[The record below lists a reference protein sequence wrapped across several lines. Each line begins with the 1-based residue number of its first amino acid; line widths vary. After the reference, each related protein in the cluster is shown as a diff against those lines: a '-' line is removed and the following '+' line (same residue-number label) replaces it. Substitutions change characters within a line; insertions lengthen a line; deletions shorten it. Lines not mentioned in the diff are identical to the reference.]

1 MPRFVTVLVPL
12 LLCLAASAAVA
23 QSPLPP
29 DPADPMQGLHLG
41 DSIRLHLDE
50 YRDYRCDPSD
60 AFPGLTFCHKIRF
73 ERNRYGSYNVMYSF
87 LHTRDGTL
95 VYVDR
100 YQRPA
105 MLDAAAAARVI
116 DVISRARGEPT
127 RTSTM
132 PQRPGLPDGIL
143 AVWGNTTLEPLDN
156 ARVVMIDKGIDTSGK
171 KTDRKNDKQS
181 GKPADKAQAEATEL
195 LVDYLGDVSRSAR
208 ERLPIYRLSGGAG
221 FVWVAGLDPRGNG
234 FLRATAVDASAFAKS
249 R

>member
-1 MPRFVTVLVPL
+1 MPRFVGAFVLSF
-12 LLCLAASAAVA
+12 LAASVALA

-29 DPADPMQGLHLG
+29 DPADPMEGLHLG

-50 YRDYRCDPSD
+50 YRDYRCSPSD
-60 AFPGLTFCHKIRF
+60 AFPSLTFCHKIRF
-73 ERNRYGSYNVMYSF
+73 ERNPFGSYNVMYSF

-105 MLDAAAAARVI
+105 TLDAAAAARVI
-116 DVISRARGEPT
+116 DTISRARGEPAH
-127 RTSTM
+127 TSTM
-132 PQRPGLPDGIL
+132 PQRPGLPGGIL
-143 AVWGNTTLEPLDN
+143 AVWGDTVLEPLDT
-156 ARVVMIDKGIDTSGK
+156 ARVVMIDKGL
-171 KTDRKNDKQS
+171 DRMS
-181 GKPADKAQAEATEL
+181 GKPSDKPSDKAQALATEL
-195 LVDYLGDVSRSAR
+195 LVDYLGDITRSAR
-208 ERLPIYRLSGGAG
+208 ERLPIYRFAGGAG

>member
-1 MPRFVTVLVPL
+1 MPRFVAALPPL
-12 LLCLAASAAVA
+12 LLLLIAPATWA

-29 DPADPMQGLHLG
+29 DPADPMEGLHLG
-41 DSIRLHLDE
+41 DSIRVHLVE
-50 YRDYRCDPSD
+50 YRDYRCSPSD
-60 AFPGLTFCHKIRF
+60 AFPSLTFCHKIRF
-73 ERNRYGSYNVMYSF
+73 ERDRYGSYNAMYSF

-105 MLDAAAAARVI
+105 TLDAAAAARII
-116 DVISRARGEPT
+116 DLISRARGEPVH
-127 RTSTM
+127 TSTM

-143 AVWGNTTLEPLDN
+143 AVWGNTELEPLDN
-156 ARVVMIDKGIDTSGK
+156 ARVVMIDKGIDPRSSKRSDK
-171 KTDRKNDKQS
+171 KS
-181 GKPADKAQAEATEL
+181 GKPGDKAQAEATEL

-208 ERLPIYRLSGGAG
+208 ERLPIYRLSGAAG